1 MVLGLGQFSSH
12 LASLLAW
19 PRSFS
24 SRLVSLPSSPSHPI
38 STHFSQLFS
47 CIVSSLLFSALDV
60 SSYTH
65 LNCSLFVLSL
75 HFSSLLISTPFSQL
89 FSCII
94 SSRVFSS
101 HLVSSLLCSRCL
113 FFTHLYSSHLNCFF
127 FCLVSSLLVF
137 TNLEP
142 FSQLFSCIVLS
153 RLVFTFLS
161 HFLILSSSIFSSYVS
176 SPPSEVCSI
185 SCLATHLAGCFGDA
199 GKKAGKKQGKIFSCR
214 LSSGLR
220 VCVECVRRR
229 KDTVIACLV
238 HRAKRRR

>member
-127 FCLVSSLLVF
+127 FLSCLF
-137 TNLEP
+137 T
-142 FSQLFSCIVLS
+142 S
-153 RLVFTFLS
+153 RL
-161 HFLILSSSIFSSYVS
+161 Y
-176 SPPSEVCSI
+176 
-185 SCLATHLAGCFGDA
+185 
-199 GKKAGKKQGKIFSCR
+199 
-214 LSSGLR
+214 
-220 VCVECVRRR
+220 
-229 KDTVIACLV
+229 
-238 HRAKRRR
+238 